1 MVTPERRLKVLDF
14 GLAKLVDQ
22 SVSGEEAP
30 HVQWPATDGDA
41 EGRLMAAAS

>member
-22 SVSGEEAP
+22 SVSGEEDRTFSGLQPTAMLR
-30 HVQWPATDGDA
+30 DD
-41 EGRLMAAAS
+41 